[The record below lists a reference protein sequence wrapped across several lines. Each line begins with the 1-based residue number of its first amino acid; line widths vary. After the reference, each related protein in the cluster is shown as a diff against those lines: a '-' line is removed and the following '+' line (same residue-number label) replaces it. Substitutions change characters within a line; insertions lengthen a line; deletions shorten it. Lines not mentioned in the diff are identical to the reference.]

1 MELID
6 RISGLEGEMNT
17 VKGEIKKVLIDLR
30 EAMSATENPF
40 THIEQ
45 LQHVGG
51 TSSIEEERIKSLEDA
66 IGELR
71 TLHNDNS
78 IEEERIRSL
87 EDAIEGMKALH
98 GDTTVDDDR
107 IKNLEDAMEE
117 LKVMGVGNRMDD
129 EMLKRLSESMQE
141 LNEQGNLGTE
151 RLKNLE
157 AAIGMLDGT
166 MAQSPSEKQPF
177 RNLAA
182 SEPDLNKLGI
192 RFGTEVERGTGGN
205 AMVDT
210 LTLAQLIHWADNAL
224 NLIGLEKLNQVIDLY
239 ELTGRLS
246 KGMKDTIAKI
256 TELPAAYLDPGKEH
270 VETKYC
276 ILALFELDRILT
288 GENQELFTLLRELC

>member
-1 MELID
+1 
-6 RISGLEGEMNT
+6 
-17 VKGEIKKVLIDLR
+17 
-30 EAMSATENPF
+30 
-40 THIEQ
+40 
-45 LQHVGG
+45 
-51 TSSIEEERIKSLEDA
+51 
-66 IGELR
+66 
-71 TLHNDNS
+71 
-78 IEEERIRSL
+78 
-87 EDAIEGMKALH
+87 
-98 GDTTVDDDR
+98 
-107 IKNLEDAMEE
+107 MEE
-117 LKVMGVGNRMDD
+117 LKAIGVGNRMDD
-129 EMLKRLSESMQE
+129 DMLKRLSESMQE
-141 LNEQGNLGTE
+141 LNEQGSLGTE

-182 SEPDLNKLGI
+182 SEPELNKLGI
-192 RFGTEVERGTGGN
+192 RFGTEVERETGGN
-205 AMVDT
+205 AMVDP
-210 LTLAQLIHWADNAL
+210 LTLAQLMHWADNAL

-256 TELPAAYLDPGKEH
+256 TELPAAYLDPGKEQ